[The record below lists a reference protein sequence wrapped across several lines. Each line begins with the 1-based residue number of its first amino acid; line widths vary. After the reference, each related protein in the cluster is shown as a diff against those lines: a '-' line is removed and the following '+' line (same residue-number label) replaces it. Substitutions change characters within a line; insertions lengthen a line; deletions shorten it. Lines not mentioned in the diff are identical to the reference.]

1 MVIDEDNLEPVA
13 NRLLVVGLNPAW
25 QRTVRL
31 PSLAKGEVNRALSIH
46 EMASGKGVNAA
57 EAVARLGGAAGLLQM
72 AGGTTGRLLLADLER
87 RGFAHWT
94 VATAAATRVCTTLL
108 AEDDQSMTELIEPSP
123 RATSRE
129 VEELRRRL
137 PQALADCGSLAI
149 CGTFPDGVPSTFYA
163 EIVGRMRERAWIV
176 VDAWRCLREALEA
189 GPHLLKINA
198 EELRGLTGCKDGVKA
213 ARCLFERFDLWWL
226 AVTDGSR
233 DAFLFSRSGGWRYRL
248 PRLEAVV
255 SPLGA
260 GDTATGAVLQ
270 GLAGG
275 LGARTDFADRDW
287 AGRAMADRAMSRLFR
302 FALAAASASCLGGRP
317 AEFRREDVARLEPLV
332 EMTPLS

>member
-72 AGGTTGRLLLADLER
+72 AGGTTGRL
-87 RGFAHWT
+87 
-94 VATAAATRVCTTLL
+94 LL